1 MTDQWPDRLSEYLDG
16 DLTEA
21 ERDEL
26 TRHLA
31 QCASCTALLADLERV
46 KAVAAALPHVPP
58 AADLWPAIAAGISRS
73 NTVAFPRCYAFSVFQ
88 LAAAAA
94 LLAMLSAGA
103 AWLTGRDPA
112 RRDLGTALPPASG
125 VVTATSR
132 PSRGSSHP
140 SYDSA
145 VAELS
150 GVLAEGRERLD
161 TATVRVLDQSLQAI
175 DRAIAEGQRAVE
187 ADPASVY
194 LNNHLSRTRR
204 QKLDLLRR
212 AATLAQSAS

>member
-1 MTDQWPDRLSEYLDG
+1 MTDQWRDRLSEYLDG

-21 ERDEL
+21 ERDGL

-31 QCASCTALLADLERV
+31 QCAACTALLADLERV
-46 KAVAAALPHVPP
+46 KAAAAALPPAP
-58 AADLWPAIAAGISRS
+58 LAADLWPAIAAGISRG
-73 NTVAFPRCYAFSVFQ
+73 TVVSVPRRYAFSVFQ

-94 LLAMLSAGA
+94 LLVMLSAGA
-103 AWLTGRDPA
+103 AWLADRDPA
-112 RRDLGTALPPASG
+112 RPGLERTAPAAG
-125 VVTATSR
+125 GAVTAMSR
-132 PSRGSSHP
+132 SGRGNSRP

-150 GVLAEGRERLD
+150 EVLADGRGRLD
-161 TATVRVLDQSLQAI
+161 TATVRVLEQSLHAI
-175 DRAIAEGQRAVE
+175 DRAIAEAQRAVE
-187 ADPASVY
+187 ADPANVY